1 MPGIK
6 IRENESF
13 DEAYRRFKK
22 QADRNLVVTESRA
35 RRFFESQ
42 TEKRKK
48 QKNNSCGRYKRQ
60 GVSMCVY
67 EFRADQGGD
76 KYRPFYIAASCAYR
90 GTHQNK
96 RSYGQ

>member
-48 QKNNSCGRYKRQ
+48 QKISAKKKMLKRLYVLRRYESKL
-60 GVSMCVY
+60 
-67 EFRADQGGD
+67 
-76 KYRPFYIAASCAYR
+76 
-90 GTHQNK
+90 
-96 RSYGQ
+96 